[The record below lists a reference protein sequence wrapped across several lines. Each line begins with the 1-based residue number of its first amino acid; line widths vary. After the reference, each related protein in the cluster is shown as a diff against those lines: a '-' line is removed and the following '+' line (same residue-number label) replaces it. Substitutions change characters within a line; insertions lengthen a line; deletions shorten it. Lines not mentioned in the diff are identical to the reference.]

1 MPRKRVVTR
10 TLTGTVV
17 TANVADL
24 VDNTIK
30 EISATLSGEYKSN
43 DKLLKAM
50 QKAYDSDTQKVL
62 QITSTQQVTHKY
74 GMSETEFL
82 ANAEIMD

>member
-10 TLTGTVV
+10 TITGTVV

-30 EISATLSGEYKSN
+30 EISATLSGEYKNN
-43 DKLLKAM
+43 DKLLRDMK
-50 QKAYDSDTQKVL
+50 KAYDSDTQKVL

-74 GMSETEFL
+74 GMSEIEFL